1 MKRKWKEEGPFMN
14 RVILPTHIKKSV
26 NEFFFSYDDKISMSI
41 EYYDPEADSNKA
53 PYPGIQKSLS
63 NGGGV
68 NVNGG
73 IDSSGE
79 CDEKDSPTTSSP
91 NTNPNKRY
99 LECPGSVKVQHL
111 KKFIT
116 MKYGLNEDFLVSKY
130 VLSRRNSFR
139 LIPILL
145 INIT

>member
-1 MKRKWKEEGPFMN
+1 MNYLFIHFYISGDPANPYKEE
-14 RVILPTHIKKSV
+14 RERI
-26 NEFFFSYDDKISMSI
+26 FFSYDDKISMSI

-79 CDEKDSPTTSSP
+79 GDEKDSPTTSSP

-116 MKYGLNEDFLVSKY
+116 MKYGLNEDFLVSICF
-130 VLSRRNSFR
+130 LSRLKSFR
-139 LIPILL
+139 F
-145 INIT
+145 NSDTFY

>member
-1 MKRKWKEEGPFMN
+1 MNYLFIHFYISGDPANPYKEE
-14 RVILPTHIKKSV
+14 RERI
-26 NEFFFSYDDKISMSI
+26 FFSYDDKISMSI

-79 CDEKDSPTTSSP
+79 GDEKDSPATSSP

-116 MKYGLNEDFLVSKY
+116 MKYGLNEDFLVSIY
-130 VLSRRNSFR
+130 ILFRQNISPYHVNNSDTF
-139 LIPILL
+139 
-145 INIT
+145 INYN